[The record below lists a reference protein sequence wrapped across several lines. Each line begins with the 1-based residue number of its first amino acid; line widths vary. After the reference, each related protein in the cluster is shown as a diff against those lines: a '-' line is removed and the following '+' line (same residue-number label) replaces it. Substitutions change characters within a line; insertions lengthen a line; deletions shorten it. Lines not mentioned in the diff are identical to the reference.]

1 MKDTRVWLSP
11 RVSLLFSSVEK
22 KKGRRMMMNSLINL
36 KEFLEANCLWRTVSK
51 LNESD
56 PRVIRASKP
65 VPCLASGYLLTP
77 IGCLMLGDL
86 NKSWRSLS
94 SLEMRKNLLRNL
106 LLPLRSFECY
116 CRGVKYVV
124 LKHVWELLHL
134 RTNDLHCYSEFQHVD
149 CWINL
154 SRLITHTYFNDFSI
168 SYCYRNM
175 TNVGLLQRILNSIE
189 FFLAK
194 MW

>member
-1 MKDTRVWLSP
+1 
-11 RVSLLFSSVEK
+11 
-22 KKGRRMMMNSLINL
+22 MMMNSLINL

-106 LLPLRSFECY
+106 LLPLGSFECY

-124 LKHVWELLHL
+124 QTCL
-134 RTNDLHCYSEFQHVD
+134 RVVTFEN
-149 CWINL
+149 
-154 SRLITHTYFNDFSI
+154 
-168 SYCYRNM
+168 
-175 TNVGLLQRILNSIE
+175 
-189 FFLAK
+189 
-194 MW
+194 

>member
-1 MKDTRVWLSP
+1 
-11 RVSLLFSSVEK
+11 
-22 KKGRRMMMNSLINL
+22 MNSLINL
-36 KEFLEANCLWRTVSK
+36 KEFLEANRCGIVSK

-106 LLPLRSFECY
+106 LLLPLESFECY
-116 CRGVKYVV
+116 CRGVNYVV
-124 LKHVWELLHL
+124 QTCLRVTFENCDESSLVFGISTRRLLDKFL
-134 RTNDLHCYSEFQHVD
+134 MSF
-149 CWINL
+149 
-154 SRLITHTYFNDFSI
+154 ITHILFNVFNIFTLVTVIWQMLATS
-168 SYCYRNM
+168 
-175 TNVGLLQRILNSIE
+175 TNLNSIK
-189 FFLAK
+189 FFPVVPRKHGKISDWQRFCQARLENLQECRT
-194 MW
+194 

>member
-1 MKDTRVWLSP
+1 
-11 RVSLLFSSVEK
+11 
-22 KKGRRMMMNSLINL
+22 MNSLINL
-36 KEFLEANCLWRTVSK
+36 KEFLEANRCGTVSK

-106 LLPLRSFECY
+106 LLPLGSFECY
-116 CRGVKYVV
+116 CRCGVNYVV
-124 LKHVWELLHL
+124 QTCL
-134 RTNDLHCYSEFQHVD
+134 RVTFENCDIIF
-149 CWINL
+149 IGIRN
-154 SRLITHTYFNDFSI
+154 FNTSI
-168 SYCYRNM
+168 A
-175 TNVGLLQRILNSIE
+175 G
-189 FFLAK
+189 
-194 MW
+194 